1 MDTQK
6 LVSEKPELWV
16 FRKTMTATCLLLL
29 LTMVNQGRQLGQ
41 RALACPTQG

>member
-16 FRKTMTATCLLLL
+16 FRKDLPMSQLLEKFLFL
-29 LTMVNQGRQLGQ
+29 SQLRKVQ
-41 RALACPTQG
+41 P